1 VNTYRI
7 KDLAKPN
14 GPFGRSKLFEDI
26 AAGLLIARKV
36 GGATVILEDDW
47 RRYLEGA
54 PLTTS
59 ARRNCT
65 PQRGASLAA

>member
-1 VNTYRI
+1 MNAYRI

-26 AAGLLIARKV
+26 AAGRLIARKV

-54 PLTTS
+54 PLATS
-59 ARRNCT
+59 ARRNRN
-65 PQRGASLAA
+65 PHAGSLLAA